1 MKKSR
6 ILPVIVLALMFS
18 IGHKPIEPL
27 FVKVKGTQFMRNGKP
42 YRFMGANY
50 WQGMNLG
57 SQGESGD
64 RNRLKRELDQMR
76 SLGITN
82 LRILALSEGPDGS
95 MLRLRPSVQDSPGIF
110 REELLQGLDFLLEE
124 MRRRDMTAVVV
135 LNNFWPWSGG
145 MAQYNLWTGAD
156 SIPYPPPHGKGT
168 WDSYQKYTAG
178 FYANPK
184 AIALYHQAVEKII
197 GRTNT
202 ISKTPYRDDPTIMSW
217 QLCNEPRGFKNAE
230 LMMQWI
236 DTTASLIKRLAPNQL
251 VSTGAEGYTP
261 TPKYTGTDFLRMHD
275 RPNVDYGTAHV
286 WIQNWSWYDPAHHD
300 STYPVAKANVLEYI
314 AKHAADAKK
323 IGKPWV
329 LEEFGIMKDNGSF
342 NPSASNLN
350 RDSYFE
356 LVFNEIYAY
365 AQKGEAS
372 GVNFWAY
379 SGEGRPKMPGE
390 MWKQGDPLTG
400 DPPHEPQGWYS
411 VYDTD
416 SSTHNVIRKYAGK
429 LNGIPARK

>member
-1 MKKSR
+1 
-6 ILPVIVLALMFS
+6 
-18 IGHKPIEPL
+18 
-27 FVKVKGTQFMRNGKP
+27 
-42 YRFMGANY
+42 
-50 WQGMNLG
+50 
-57 SQGESGD
+57 
-64 RNRLKRELDQMR
+64 
-76 SLGITN
+76 
-82 LRILALSEGPDGS
+82 
-95 MLRLRPSVQDSPGIF
+95 
-110 REELLQGLDFLLEE
+110 
-124 MRRRDMTAVVV
+124 
-135 LNNFWPWSGG
+135 
-145 MAQYNLWTGAD
+145 
-156 SIPYPPPHGKGT
+156 
-168 WDSYQKYTAG
+168 
-178 FYANPK
+178 
-184 AIALYHQAVEKII
+184 
-197 GRTNT
+197 
-202 ISKTPYRDDPTIMSW
+202 
-217 QLCNEPRGFKNAE
+217 
-230 LMMQWI
+230 MQWI

-261 TPKYTGTDFLRMHD
+261 TPKYTGTDFIRMHD

-300 STYPVAKANVLEYI
+300 STYPLAKANVLEYI

-350 RDSYFE
+350 RDRYFE

-429 LNGIPARK
+429 LNGIPSKK